1 VKQYYSARLYHGIS
15 PSTCMPLET
24 LLNENTVI
32 YALGSFFTGMAS
44 VILYLNL
51 KVFFKKSPY
60 EVDNSLA
67 EAVVSEY
74 STRLDEF
81 KKIIGELKA
90 KVDTVELLALQ
101 QRPTSQASVD
111 AVAAAATATVSTN
124 DLLIDRDDS
133 ISDDTNQTSRS
144 KSQISGGYQSDVISS
159 TKNITPSQQLV
170 HGFES
175 NTRFVPHN
183 TPDYILKLLSDKPR
197 TSREIQNA
205 IGRTREH
212 TSRLMRKL
220 YEHNLVV
227 RDSNSKPFKYTI
239 TDAGRRQLLSHS
251 TTREIAS
258 THDMDIHSEP
268 APTQLNAASR

>member
-32 YALGSFFTGMAS
+32 YALGSFFTGMTS

-90 KVDTVELLALQ
+90 KVDTIELLALQ

-144 KSQISGGYQSDVISS
+144 KSQISRGYQSDVISS

-170 HGFES
+170 PGFER

-183 TPDYILKLLSDKPR
+183 TPGYILKLLSDKPR

-220 YEHNLVV
+220 YERNLVV

-239 TDAGRRQLLSHS
+239 TDAGHRQLLSHS

-258 THDMDIHSEP
+258 TLDMDIHPEP

>member
-1 VKQYYSARLYHGIS
+1 MS
-15 PSTCMPLET
+15 LET

-51 KVFFKKSPY
+51 KVFFKKSAY
-60 EVDNSLA
+60 EIDNSLA

-81 KKIIGELKA
+81 KKVIGELKA

-101 QRPTSQASVD
+101 RPASQASAD
-111 AVAAAATATVSTN
+111 AAAAAAAVTANAN
-124 DLLIDRDDS
+124 DLLIDRNDR
-133 ISDDTNQTSRS
+133 ISHNTNQISRS
-144 KSQISGGYQSDVISS
+144 ESQIFGRHQTDVMSS
-159 TKNITPSQQLV
+159 TKNITPPQQSLV
-170 HGFES
+170 YASEK
-175 NTRFVPHN
+175 NTPFMRHN

-220 YEHNLVV
+220 YERNLVG

-239 TDAGRRQLLSHS
+239 TDVGRRQLLSHNN
-251 TTREIAS
+251 TTHEIAS

-268 APTQLNAASR
+268 APTQLNVAAR

>member
-1 VKQYYSARLYHGIS
+1 MS
-15 PSTCMPLET
+15 PET

-51 KVFFKKSPY
+51 KVFSKKSAY
-60 EVDNSLA
+60 EIDNSLA

-81 KKIIGELKA
+81 KRIIGELKA

-101 QRPTSQASVD
+101 RPTSQASVD
-111 AVAAAATATVSTN
+111 AAAVAAAATVVAN
-124 DLLIDRDDS
+124 DLPIDKNDS
-133 ISDDTNQTSRS
+133 ISRGTNQISRS
-144 KSQISGGYQSDVISS
+144 KSQIFEGYQTDVMSS
-159 TKNITPSQQLV
+159 AKNITPQPSLV
-170 HGFES
+170 FASEK
-175 NTRFVPHN
+175 NTPFMSHN

-220 YEHNLVV
+220 YERNLVG

-239 TDAGRRQLLSHS
+239 TDVGRRQLLSHNNI
-251 TTREIAS
+251 THEIAS
-258 THDMDIHSEP
+258 THDMDIHSDP
-268 APTQLNAASR
+268 ASTQLNVATR

>member
-1 VKQYYSARLYHGIS
+1 MS
-15 PSTCMPLET
+15 LET

-60 EVDNSLA
+60 EIDNSLA

-81 KKIIGELKA
+81 KRIIGELKA
-90 KVDTVELLALQ
+90 KVDTIELLAL
-101 QRPTSQASVD
+101 QRPTSQASTD
-111 AVAAAATATVSTN
+111 AVAAAASANVTAN
-124 DLLIDRDDS
+124 DLLINRNDS
-133 ISDDTNQTSRS
+133 ISRDANQISRS
-144 KSQISGGYQSDVISS
+144 ESQIFGGYQTDVMSS
-159 TKNITPSQQLV
+159 AKNITPPPQQPLV
-170 HGFES
+170 YSSEK
-175 NTRFVPHN
+175 NTPFMRHN

-220 YEHNLVV
+220 YERNLVG
-227 RDSNSKPFKYTI
+227 RGSNSKPFKYTI
-239 TDAGRRQLLSHS
+239 TDAGRRQLLSHNNTPHEITS
-251 TTREIAS
+251 TP
-258 THDMDIHSEP
+258 DMDIHSEP
-268 APTQLNAASR
+268 APTQLNVATR

>member
-1 VKQYYSARLYHGIS
+1 MS
-15 PSTCMPLET
+15 LET

-51 KVFFKKSPY
+51 KVFFKKSAH
-60 EVDNSLA
+60 EIDNSLA

-81 KKIIGELKA
+81 KKVIGELKA

-101 QRPTSQASVD
+101 RPASQASAD
-111 AVAAAATATVSTN
+111 AVAAANANAN
-124 DLLIDRDDS
+124 DLLIDKNDR
-133 ISDDTNQTSRS
+133 ISHNTNQISRS
-144 KSQISGGYQSDVISS
+144 ESQIFGRHQTDVMSS
-159 TKNITPSQQLV
+159 TKNITPPQQPLV
-170 HGFES
+170 YASEK
-175 NTRFVPHN
+175 NTPFMPRN

-220 YEHNLVV
+220 YERNLVG

-239 TDAGRRQLLSHS
+239 TDVGRRQLLSHNN
-251 TTREIAS
+251 TTHEIVS

-268 APTQLNAASR
+268 APTQLNVAAR

>member
-1 VKQYYSARLYHGIS
+1 
-15 PSTCMPLET
+15 MFLET
-24 LLNENTVI
+24 LFNENTVI

-51 KVFFKKSPY
+51 KVFFKKSAY

-74 STRLDEF
+74 SKRLDEF
-81 KKIIGELKA
+81 KKIIGELRA

-111 AVAAAATATVSTN
+111 AAAAVAAAAATVTSSN
-124 DLLIDRDDS
+124 DLLIDRNDS
-133 ISDDTNQTSRS
+133 ISHDTNQISRS
-144 KSQISGGYQSDVISS
+144 KSRISEGYQSGVMSS
-159 TKNITPSQQLV
+159 TENITPTSQPLV
-170 HGFES
+170 YASEK
-175 NTRFVPHN
+175 NTRFIHHN
-183 TPDYILKLLSDKPR
+183 TPDYILELLSDKPR

-212 TSRLMRKL
+212 TSRLMRKF
-220 YEHNLVV
+220 YERNLVG

-239 TDAGRRQLLSHS
+239 TDVGRRQLLSHN
-251 TTREIAS
+251 TTHEIAS
-258 THDMDIHSEP
+258 TRDIDIHSEP
-268 APTQLNAASR
+268 APTQLNAVTR

>member
-1 VKQYYSARLYHGIS
+1 
-15 PSTCMPLET
+15 MPLEM

-32 YALGSFFTGMAS
+32 YAICSFFTGMAS

-74 STRLDEF
+74 SIRLDEF
-81 KKIIGELKA
+81 KKIVGELKA
-90 KVDTVELLALQ
+90 KVDTVELLAVQ

-124 DLLIDRDDS
+124 DLLIDRYDS

-170 HGFES
+170 YGSER
-175 NTRFVPHN
+175 NARFVPHN
-183 TPDYILKLLSDKPR
+183 TPDYILKLLYDKPR

-220 YEHNLVV
+220 YERNLVV

>member
-1 VKQYYSARLYHGIS
+1 MS
-15 PSTCMPLET
+15 LET

-51 KVFFKKSPY
+51 KVFFKKSAY
-60 EVDNSLA
+60 EIDNSLA

-81 KKIIGELKA
+81 KKVIGELKA
-90 KVDTVELLALQ
+90 KVDTVELLVL
-101 QRPTSQASVD
+101 QRPASQTSAD
-111 AVAAAATATVSTN
+111 AVAAAAAAAVTANTN
-124 DLLIDRDDS
+124 DLLIDRNDR
-133 ISDDTNQTSRS
+133 ISHNTNQISRS
-144 KSQISGGYQSDVISS
+144 ESQIFGRHQTDVMSS
-159 TKNITPSQQLV
+159 TKNITPPQQPLV
-170 HGFES
+170 YAS
-175 NTRFVPHN
+175 AKNNTPFMRHN

-220 YEHNLVV
+220 YERNLVG

-239 TDAGRRQLLSHS
+239 TDVGRRQLLSHNN
-251 TTREIAS
+251 TTHEIVS
-258 THDMDIHSEP
+258 THDMDIHSER
-268 APTQLNAASR
+268 APTQLNVAAR

>member
-1 VKQYYSARLYHGIS
+1 MS
-15 PSTCMPLET
+15 LET

-51 KVFFKKSPY
+51 KVFFKKSAY
-60 EVDNSLA
+60 EIDNSLA

-81 KKIIGELKA
+81 KRIIGELKA
-90 KVDTVELLALQ
+90 KVDTVELLVL
-101 QRPTSQASVD
+101 QRPASQASAD
-111 AVAAAATATVSTN
+111 AAAAAVAATVTAN
-124 DLLIDRDDS
+124 DLLVDRNDS
-133 ISDDTNQTSRS
+133 ISHGTNQISRS
-144 KSQISGGYQSDVISS
+144 ESQILGGYQTDVMSS
-159 TKNITPSQQLV
+159 TKNITPQQQPLV
-170 HGFES
+170 YAYEENAPFM
-175 NTRFVPHN
+175 RHN

-220 YEHNLVV
+220 YERNLVG

-239 TDAGRRQLLSHS
+239 TDVGRRQFLSRNNTTHEMSS
-251 TTREIAS
+251 TP
-258 THDMDIHSEP
+258 DMDIHSEP
-268 APTQLNAASR
+268 APTQLNVATR